1 MSGRLIHE
9 NDVLRMIENSR
20 SDNPYWGEKTTQA
33 WEKAHDCIL
42 SCVAAAPTVNT
53 IELPCKI
60 GDTVWFAKQYKC
72 HRHPRQGVVSEM
84 YFVKEGDEMFLH
96 VVVKSIGRGKWGER
110 VFGTC
115 EEAQAAIDGWST

>member
-1 MSGRLIHE
+1 MSGRLINA
-9 NDVLRMIENSR
+9 NDCVKDLQHIRAADKSAIWRMVCDYLINKI
-20 SDNPYWGEKTTQA
+20 DA
-33 WEKAHDCIL
+33 M
-42 SCVAAAPTVNT
+42 PTVNA

-72 HRHPRQGVVSEM
+72 HKHPRQGVVSEM